1 MLAARAQKKI
11 PDACAQLAIKA
22 SLRLF
27 CTRFCRITARLGPG
41 DMAPMMQ
48 TPIRV
53 NQEIKFIIA
62 LHENKQD
69 LNSHIRNKIACRN
82 PDFK

>member
-1 MLAARAQKKI
+1 
-11 PDACAQLAIKA
+11 
-22 SLRLF
+22 
-27 CTRFCRITARLGPG
+27 
-41 DMAPMMQ
+41 MAPMMQ